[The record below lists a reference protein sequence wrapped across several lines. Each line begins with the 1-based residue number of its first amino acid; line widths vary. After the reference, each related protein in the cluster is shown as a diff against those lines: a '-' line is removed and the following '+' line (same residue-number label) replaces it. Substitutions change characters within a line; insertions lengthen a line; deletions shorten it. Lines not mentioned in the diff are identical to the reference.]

1 MDSEKTK
8 QEEEIH
14 KLHKKIHDLEQ
25 KVKILTESK
34 DGVDDQR

>member
-1 MDSEKTK
+1 MESEKTK

-14 KLHKKIHDLEQ
+14 TFHKNIHDLEQ